1 MKLVMVTVI
10 EEFHNKVLELF
21 KKAEINS
28 FSESDIEGFK
38 RNSGLVEVSNWF
50 SNDNQSVQSLLF
62 FSFTE
67 EHNVQKLFIEI
78 EKFNSTLKTN
88 SPIKAAVLPI
98 EKFI

>member
-21 KKAEINS
+21 KKAEINN

-38 RNSGLVEVSNWF
+38 RNSGLVTASNWF
-50 SNDNQSVQSLLF
+50 SNEAINVQSLLF

-67 EHNVQKLFIEI
+67 EKNVDKLFEEIEI
-78 EKFNSTLKTN
+78 FNKNLKTN